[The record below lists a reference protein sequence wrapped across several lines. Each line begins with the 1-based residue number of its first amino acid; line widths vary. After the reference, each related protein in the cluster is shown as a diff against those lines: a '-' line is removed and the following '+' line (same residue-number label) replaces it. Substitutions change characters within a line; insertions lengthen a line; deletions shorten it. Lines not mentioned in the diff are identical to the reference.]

1 MEKISISTNAFLYP
15 MPMALVGAMVDGK
28 PNFLAVGWIARVNFQ
43 PPLIAISLGPHYTN
57 KGIEEEKVFSV
68 NIPDV
73 SLLEKTDYCGLVS
86 GKKTDKSQIFDV
98 YYGQSAAAPLIRECP
113 LSMVCRL
120 FDQIKLPSNTLYIGE
135 IVEAFSEERYLT
147 DGKPDITKMRPFSL
161 TMPDN
166 AYWAVGENLGGAWSI
181 GKKLKKTE

>member
-1 MEKISISTNAFLYP
+1 MEKISINPNAFLYP
-15 MPMALVGAMVDGK
+15 MPMTLVGAMVDGK
-28 PNFLAVGWIARVNFQ
+28 PNFLAVGWVARVNFQ
-43 PPLIAISLGPHYTN
+43 PPMIAISLGPHYTN
-57 KGIEEEKVFSV
+57 TGIEKEKAFSV

-86 GKKTDKSQIFDV
+86 GKKTDKSQVFDV
-98 YYGQSAAAPLIRECP
+98 FYGQSAAAPLIRECP

-120 FDQIKLPSNTLYIGE
+120 VDQVKLPSNTLYIGE
-135 IVEAFSEERYLT
+135 IVEAFSEDRYLT

-166 AYWAVGENLGGAWSI
+166 GYWAVGDRLGDAWSI
-181 GKKLKKTE
+181 GKKQKRAE